1 MIQRA
6 AHGGIVDGRAVVFQ
20 ITEYQTENRP
30 EQQQLQMPE
39 LRGIQPA
46 QTELTVIDQ
55 RQLHNQDPLSRRKT
69 RRTSK
74 IKITFWRL

>member
-1 MIQRA
+1 MIQRT
-6 AHGGIVDGRAVVFQ
+6 AHGGVVDGRAVVFQ

-46 QTELTVIDQ
+46 QTELTVID
-55 RQLHNQDPLSRRKT
+55 
-69 RRTSK
+69 
-74 IKITFWRL
+74 